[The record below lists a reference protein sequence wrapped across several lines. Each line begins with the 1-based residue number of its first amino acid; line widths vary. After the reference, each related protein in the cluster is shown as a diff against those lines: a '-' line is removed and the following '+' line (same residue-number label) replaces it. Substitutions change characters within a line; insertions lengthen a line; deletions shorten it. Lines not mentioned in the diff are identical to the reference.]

1 MERSLLQ
8 CAFLSD
14 DPSLPLVLAVAL
26 GSRWVAVRAAHVRE
40 VLGRAA
46 VVPIPGGREGLVG
59 VMAWRGRAVAVLD
72 LGPAVGEVG
81 LADARGRT
89 LVLEVGSDTIAVPV
103 DRVREARAP
112 DASKPAHATRTSFSS
127 VELEVGGEVM
137 PLFEPSEWLD
147 ALERGQA

>member
-1 MERSLLQ
+1 
-8 CAFLSD
+8 
-14 DPSLPLVLAVAL
+14 
-26 GSRWVAVRAAHVRE
+26 
-40 VLGRAA
+40 
-46 VVPIPGGREGLVG
+46 
-59 VMAWRGRAVAVLD
+59 MAWRGRAVAVLD

-112 DASKPAHATRTSFSS
+112 DASRPAHATRTSFSS